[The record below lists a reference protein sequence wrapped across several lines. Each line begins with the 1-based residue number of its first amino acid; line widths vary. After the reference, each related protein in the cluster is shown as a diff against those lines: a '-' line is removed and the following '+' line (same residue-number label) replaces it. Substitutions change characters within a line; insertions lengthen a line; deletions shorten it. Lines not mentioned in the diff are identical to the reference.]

1 MANWFTRRRLERL
14 VAAALYDDISQNE
27 RCALE
32 RAEAHDDRLL
42 KLHDGLRTVREQ
54 IPKVA
59 IEPPVDI
66 LPLIHARLGE
76 PRRAP
81 STPSTRRMAFR
92 AAVGVAGLVIAITGV
107 WMVAGPSR
115 APQPVPG
122 ASSAKAGTS
131 PIEVAMAESE
141 RLLAKQDSAA
151 AYDVLAE
158 AVSRQPRHA
167 LAGEAQ
173 YRLARIAFDMKRYPE
188 ALEAHAKLIG
198 EYGDW
203 LAESK
208 ARDREVKERRELL
221 AEAKSTDFASLHE
234 FNAAMSD
241 RVDRF
246 ARLEDVVDRY
256 QNQFIVAN
264 LAATEMAKWVAG
276 ESGADFDTGPGRLA
290 ALKSA
295 RERCTAPV
303 AAALLELKIGNA
315 YRDDIGDF
323 TSAEEHY
330 REAEKN
336 PALAARAKD
345 ALSEL
350 AALRPRRLG
359 R

>member
-1 MANWFTRRRLERL
+1 MANWFTRRRFERL
-14 VAAALYDDISQNE
+14 VAAALYDEVSEDE
-27 RCALE
+27 RRALE
-32 RAEAHDDRLL
+32 RAEANDNRLL
-42 KLHDGLRTVREQ
+42 KLHDELRAVRGQ
-54 IPKVA
+54 IPNVA
-59 IEPPVDI
+59 IEPPVDL
-66 LPLIHARLGE
+66 LPLIQARLGE
-76 PRRAP
+76 PQRATSARAMRRV
-81 STPSTRRMAFR
+81 AFR
-92 AAVGVAGLVIAITGV
+92 AAVGVAGLVIAIAGV

-115 APQPVPG
+115 TPHPVPG
-122 ASSAKAGTS
+122 PSAGAGTS

-158 AVSRQPRHA
+158 AISRQPRHA

-173 YRLARIAFDMKRYPE
+173 YHLATIAFDMKRYPE

-203 LAESK
+203 LAESNE
-208 ARDREVKERRELL
+208 RDREVKDRRELL
-221 AEAKSTDFASLHE
+221 AEAKSSNFASLHE

-246 ARLEDVVDRY
+246 ARLEAVVDRY

-264 LAATEMAKWVAG
+264 LAATEMAKWVAD
-276 ESGADFDTGPGRLA
+276 ENGADFDTGRGRLA

-303 AAALLELKIGNA
+303 AVALLELKIGNA
-315 YRDDIGDF
+315 YRDDIGDLS
-323 TSAEEHY
+323 SAEVHY

-350 AALRPRRLG
+350 AALRPRRQG
-359 R
+359 Q